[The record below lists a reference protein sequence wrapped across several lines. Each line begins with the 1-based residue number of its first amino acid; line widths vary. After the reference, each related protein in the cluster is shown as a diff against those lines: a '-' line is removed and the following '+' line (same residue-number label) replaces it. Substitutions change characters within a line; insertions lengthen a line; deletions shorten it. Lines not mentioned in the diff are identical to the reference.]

1 MKAPPWIKGADATVA
16 ELEQQ
21 LADATQEHDA
31 AGRAVAEAR
40 EALDRDPGGGEK
52 SLQAALQHERSTAE
66 LLGRAQRLLTAGQA
80 RDLAKRRAELEA
92 RAAKISAQ
100 LTHDAQASLRAPS
113 LEREVCAWREV
124 VEARAS
130 RREVEEALR
139 KLRSELRG
147 IQIEL
152 HGDGAGGSYSDF
164 ANDDLE
170 PATHQVRQLLEDWEK
185 TLDPEDP
192 RRRYSARLRHNV
204 A

>member
-1 MKAPPWIKGADATVA
+1 MKTPPWIKGAAATVA

-21 LADATQEHDA
+21 LADATREHEA

-40 EALDRDPGGGEK
+40 EAFDRDPGGREK

-66 LLGRAQRLLTAGQA
+66 LLGRAQRLLTAGQE

-92 RAAKISAQ
+92 RAAEISAQ
-100 LTHDAQASLRAPS
+100 LTHDAQATRRAPS

-124 VEARAS
+124 VEARAA

-139 KLRSELRG
+139 KLRSEQRG

-152 HGDGAGGSYSDF
+152 HGDGAGGSYSDIS
-164 ANDDLE
+164 NDGLE
-170 PATHQVRQLLEDWEK
+170 PNTHQVRALLEDWER
-185 TLDPEDP
+185 TLAPEDP